1 MDANLRQTRPTRRVA
16 LRAIMLLMVVSAA
29 AFLVLILTLPS
40 PPDNFPAQAGEVA
53 QQNIQAP
60 RTVEYVSQILTE
72 QARQSAENQVA
83 PVYAPPDPAIARL
96 QIEHLRSALQYIT
109 VVRNDIFAS
118 PEQKLA
124 DLGKMQ
130 DLHLDEETANALLGL
145 PQNRWDSL
153 QQETLSVLEQVM
165 RSSIRQDELET
176 VRRSIPTLVSL
187 ALSEDQAQLVADL
200 VSAFVVPNSFFSPE
214 LTELARQAA
223 REAVEPVTQ
232 TFIEGETI
240 IQSGEVVTD
249 FHIEALTKLGLIQPP
264 ENPQNGYL
272 GTGAL
277 ILVAAGFVW
286 MYFLRRRPAM
296 LNNLRSLV
304 IIALLFLAFLIGAR
318 LLVNRSVMPY
328 IYPLSAFGL
337 LLGVLFGQELGLV
350 LSFVLA
356 VLAGY
361 GVPNSLD
368 LTLFYLFPALT
379 GVLALGRAQRVA
391 HFFRAG
397 VVIALTG
404 FAMVLAYRWPF
415 VTTDLRGLVEL
426 SLAAIF
432 NGVAATSIT
441 LLLQYLLAQ
450 FLGLVTPLQ
459 LLEISRPDFP
469 LLQFFLRNAPGTYQ
483 HSLQVANL
491 AEQAAERIGADPLLT
506 RVGALFHDVG
516 KAANASFFIENQVP
530 GSINTHDDIQP
541 AESAAAIIRH
551 VTDGVELARKHRLP
565 GRITDFMLEHHGTLV
580 TRYQYRKAIDAA
592 GGDPSQV
599 DLDNFRYP
607 GPSPR
612 SRETA
617 LLMLAD
623 GVEARARAEQP
634 KDEDELRALIRSV
647 IEIAQREGQLDNT
660 PLTLRD
666 LHVITESFVTTL
678 RNTYHPRI
686 QYPKSLSGESRPAA
700 EDVPTTPNPPK

>member
-1 MDANLRQTRPTRRVA
+1 MDSNPRRVKPTQRAA
-16 LRAIMLLMVVSAA
+16 LWAIVLLMAVSLA
-29 AFLVLILTLPS
+29 AFLALILTLPS
-40 PPDNFPAQAGEVA
+40 PPDSIPAQVGEVA
-53 QQNIQAP
+53 RQDIQAP
-60 RTVEYVSQILTE
+60 NTVEYVSQILTE
-72 QARQSAENQVA
+72 QARQTAENQVA
-83 PVYAPPDPAIARL
+83 PVYAPADPSVARV

-109 VVRNDIFAS
+109 VVRNDAYAG

-124 DLGKMQ
+124 DLSAMQ
-130 DLHLDEETANALLGL
+130 DLHLDDETANALLGL
-145 PQNRWDSL
+145 PQNRWDIL

-165 RSSIRQDELET
+165 RSSIRQDALET

-187 ALSEDQAQLVADL
+187 ALSEDQAGLVADL
-200 VSAFVVPNSFFSPE
+200 ASAFVLPNSFFSPE
-214 LTELARQAA
+214 LTDLARQAA

-232 TFIEGETI
+232 SFIQGETI
-240 IQSGEVVTD
+240 LQSGEVVTD
-249 FHIEALTKLGLIQPP
+249 FHIEALTELGLIQPQ

-272 GTGAL
+272 GAGAL
-277 ILVAAGFVW
+277 SLVAAGFVW

-304 IIALLFLAFLIGAR
+304 IIALLFLAFLAGSR

-328 IYPLSAFGL
+328 IYPLPAFGL

-350 LSFVLA
+350 LSLILA

-361 GVPNSLD
+361 GVSNSLD
-368 LTLFYLFPALT
+368 LTLFYLFSALT
-379 GVLALGRAQRVA
+379 SVLALGRARRVA

-397 VVIALTG
+397 MAIAVTG
-404 FAMVLAYRWPF
+404 FAMILAYRWPF
-415 VTTDLRGLVEL
+415 ASTDLRALVEL
-426 SLAAIF
+426 GAAAIF
-432 NGVAATSIT
+432 NGIAATSIT

-541 AESAAAIIRH
+541 ADSAAAIIRH

-565 GRITDFMLEHHGTLV
+565 GRITDFMLEHHGSLI
-580 TRYQYRKAIDAA
+580 TRYQYRKAVDLA
-592 GGDPSQV
+592 GGDPSKV
-599 DLDNFRYP
+599 DLDQFRYP
-607 GPSPR
+607 GPTPR

-634 KDEDELRALIRSV
+634 KDEDELRVLIRNV
-647 IEIAQREGQLDNT
+647 IEIAQREGQLDYA

-666 LHVITESFVTTL
+666 LHTVTESFVTTL

-686 QYPKSLSGESRPAA
+686 QYPKSLPGESKPAA
-700 EDVPTTPNPPK
+700 EDVPTIPNLPK

>member
-599 DLDNFRYP
+599 DLNNFRYP

>member
-1 MDANLRQTRPTRRVA
+1 MTGNARQAKPTQRAA
-16 LRAIMLLMVVSAA
+16 LWAIVLLLAVSVA
-29 AFLVLILTLPS
+29 AFIALILTLPS
-40 PPDNFPAQAGEVA
+40 QPDNVPAQAGEVA
-53 QQNIQAP
+53 QQSIQAP

-72 QARQSAENQVA
+72 RARQAAENQVA
-83 PVYAPPDPAIARL
+83 PVYAPPDPAVARV

-109 VVRNDIFAS
+109 IIRNDAYAG
-118 PEQKLA
+118 PDQKLA
-124 DLGKMQ
+124 DLSAMQ
-130 DLHLDEETANALLGL
+130 DLHLDDETATTLLGL
-145 PQNRWDSL
+145 PQNRWDIL

-165 RSSIRQDELET
+165 RSSIRQDALET

-187 ALSEDQAQLVADL
+187 ALSEDQARLVADL
-200 VSAFVVPNSFFSPE
+200 VAAFVAPNSFFSPE
-214 LTELARQAA
+214 LTDLARQSA

-232 TFIEGETI
+232 TFIQGETI
-240 IQSGEVVTD
+240 VQSGEVVTD
-249 FHIEALTKLGLIQPP
+249 FHIEALTELGLVQPP

-272 GTGAL
+272 GASAL
-277 ILVAAGFVW
+277 VMVASGFAW
-286 MYFLRRRPAM
+286 MYFLRRRPA
-296 LNNLRSLV
+296 LLSNLRSLV
-304 IIALLFLAFLIGAR
+304 IIALLFLAFLVGAR
-318 LLVNRSVMPY
+318 LLANRSVMPY
-328 IYPLSAFGL
+328 IYPLPAFGL
-337 LLGVLFGQELGLV
+337 LMGVLFGQELGLV
-350 LSFVLA
+350 LSLILA

-361 GVPNSLD
+361 GVTNSLD
-368 LTLFYLFPALT
+368 LTLFYLFSALT
-379 GVLALGRAQRVA
+379 SVLALGRARRVA

-397 VVIALTG
+397 MAIAVTG

-415 VTTDLRGLVEL
+415 GNTDLRALVEL
-426 SLAAIF
+426 GAAAIF
-432 NGVAATSIT
+432 NGIAATSIT

-469 LLQFFLRNAPGTYQ
+469 LLQFFLSNAPGTYQ

-551 VTDGVELARKHRLP
+551 VTDGVDLARKYRLP
-565 GRITDFMLEHHGTLV
+565 GRITDFMLEHHGSLI
-580 TRYQYRKAIDAA
+580 TRYQYRKAIDLA
-592 GGDPSQV
+592 GGDPSSV
-599 DLDNFRYP
+599 DLDQFRYP
-607 GPSPR
+607 GPTPR

-634 KDEDELRALIRSV
+634 KDEEELKVLIHNV
-647 IEIAQREGQLDNT
+647 IEIAQREGQLDNA

-666 LHVITESFVTTL
+666 LRVVTESFVTTL

-686 QYPKSLSGESRPAA
+686 QYPKTLPGEAKPAA
-700 EDVPTTPNPPK
+700 EDTPTTPNPLR

>member
-1 MDANLRQTRPTRRVA
+1 MEVNPRQIKPTQRAA
-16 LRAIMLLMVVSAA
+16 LWAIVLLMAVSMA
-29 AFLVLILTLPS
+29 AFIALILTLPS
-40 PPDNFPAQAGEVA
+40 QPDNFPAQAGEVA
-53 QQNIQAP
+53 QQDIQAP
-60 RTVEYVSQILTE
+60 TTVEYISQILTE
-72 QARQSAENQVA
+72 QERQNAERQIEA
-83 PVYAPPDPAIARL
+83 VYASPDPAIARL
-96 QIEHLRSALQYIT
+96 QIEHLRAALQYVT
-109 VVRNDIFAS
+109 VVRNDTFAS

-124 DLGKMQ
+124 DLSAMQ
-130 DLHLDEETANALLGL
+130 DLHLDEETANTLLALS
-145 PQNRWDSL
+145 QNRWDVL

-176 VRRSIPTLVSL
+176 VRRSVPTLVSL
-187 ALSEDQAQLVADL
+187 ALSEDQAHLVADL
-200 VSAFVVPNSFFSPE
+200 VAAFVTPNSFFSPE
-214 LTELARQAA
+214 LTNLARQSA

-232 TFIEGETI
+232 TFIQGETI
-240 IQSGEVVTD
+240 VQSGEVVTD
-249 FHIEALTKLGLIQPP
+249 FHIEALTELGLVQPA

-272 GTGAL
+272 GAGAL
-277 ILVAAGFVW
+277 VLVAAGFTW
-286 MYFLRRRPAM
+286 LYFLRRRPAM
-296 LNNLRSLV
+296 LNHLRSLG
-304 IIALLFLAFLIGAR
+304 IIALLFLVFLVGAR

-328 IYPLSAFGL
+328 LYPLSAFGL
-337 LLGVLFGQELGLV
+337 LLGTLFGLEFGLV
-350 LSFVLA
+350 LSLILSI
-356 VLAGY
+356 LAGY
-361 GVPNSLD
+361 GVTNSLD
-368 LTLFYLFPALT
+368 LSLFYLFSALT
-379 GVLALGRAQRVA
+379 SVLALGRARRVA

-397 VVIALTG
+397 IAIAASG
-404 FAMVLAYRWPF
+404 FAMIIAYRWP
-415 VTTDLRGLVEL
+415 TGNTDLRGLAEL
-426 SLAAIF
+426 GLAAVF
-432 NGVAATSIT
+432 NGIAATSIT

-491 AEQAAERIGADPLLT
+491 AEQAAEHIGADPLLT

-541 AESAAAIIRH
+541 VESAAAIIRH

-565 GRITDFMLEHHGTLV
+565 TRITDFMLEHHGSLI
-580 TRYQYRKAIDAA
+580 TRYQYRKALDAA
-592 GGDPSQV
+592 GGDPAKVELGQ
-599 DLDNFRYP
+599 FRYP

-634 KDEDELRALIRSV
+634 KDEDELRALIRNV

-666 LHVITESFVTTL
+666 LHTITESFVTTL

-686 QYPKSLSGESRPAA
+686 QYPKTLPGESKPAA
-700 EDVPTTPNPPK
+700 EDIPTTPNLPK

>member
-1 MDANLRQTRPTRRVA
+1 MDANLRQAKPTRRAA
-16 LRAIMLLMVVSAA
+16 LWAIMLLMVVSAA
-29 AFLVLILTLPS
+29 AFLALILTLPS

-109 VVRNDIFAS
+109 VVRNDTFAS

-124 DLGKMQ
+124 DLDEMQ
-130 DLHLDEETANALLGL
+130 DLRLDEETANALLGL

-214 LTELARQAA
+214 LTDLARQAA

-240 IQSGEVVTD
+240 IQSGEVVTG
-249 FHIEALTKLGLIQPP
+249 FHIEALTELGLIQPP

-286 MYFLRRRPAM
+286 IYFLRRRPAM

-328 IYPLSAFGL
+328 IYPLPAFGL

-350 LSFVLA
+350 LSLVLA

-379 GVLALGRAQRVA
+379 SVLALGRAQRVA

-397 VVIALTG
+397 MVIALTG

-415 VTTDLRGLVEL
+415 GSTDLRGLVEL
-426 SLAAIF
+426 GAAAIF
-432 NGVAATSIT
+432 NGVAATSLT

-565 GRITDFMLEHHGTLV
+565 GRITDFMLEHHGSLI

-599 DLDNFRYP
+599 DLNNFRYP

-634 KDEDELRALIRSV
+634 QDEDELRALIRSV
-647 IEIAQREGQLDNT
+647 IEIAQREGQLDYA

-686 QYPKSLSGESRPAA
+686 QYPKSLPGESQPAA